1 MQLVLVMR
9 DLEPGLMPAWDL
21 TGIQSGREVSGP
33 AWPGHKQ
40 GSEVQVQL
48 AAPCASSQPAEG
60 LQVTS

>member
-21 TGIQSGREVSGP
+21 TGIQSGHEVSGP

-40 GSEVQVQL
+40 GSEVQVHHVPARSQL
-48 AAPCASSQPAEG
+48 RG
-60 LQVTS
+60 YR